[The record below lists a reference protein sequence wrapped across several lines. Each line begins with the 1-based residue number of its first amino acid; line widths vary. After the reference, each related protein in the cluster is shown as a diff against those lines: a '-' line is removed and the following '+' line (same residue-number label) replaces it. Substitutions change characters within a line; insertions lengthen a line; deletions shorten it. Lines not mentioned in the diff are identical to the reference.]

1 MFSLSNFRPLS
12 NGRFLLFFVFCAA
25 FAPQAFAGVAG
36 TIGGFV
42 YDEQRNPVIEVDVE
56 LLNENRATRQRVKTN
71 GIGRYEFSNVAD
83 GRYFIRVMPFRYN
96 LEDQTEE
103 VLVDSLSILGGGFTY
118 INQDFYLKRKQ
129 GGLGETT
136 TGVVFAQ
143 EVPKSAEEKFD
154 SAIEALDKGNTSEAT
169 KLLIA
174 ARNEFPNYFAANH
187 RLGMVL
193 LTNKQYGEAAKLF
206 MIAAGINPKSSV
218 TFYYM
223 GFALSEMGKEYNPA
237 ALKALEKARTLA
249 PASYQVPL
257 LEGRLY
263 RQEGDFALAEKNLL
277 IAKKLANN
285 VSVPEIHMELSQLYA
300 NDLKQFGKA
309 ADELEL
315 YLKASDQKDE
325 KVKKVISDLRAKAKG
340 SS

>member
-12 NGRFLLFFVFCAA
+12 NGRFLLLFAFFVLLVT
-25 FAPQAFAGVAG
+25 QASAGFTG

-42 YDEQRNPVIEVDVE
+42 YDDQRNPVIEVDVE
-56 LLNENRATRQRVKTN
+56 LLNENYATRARVKTN
-71 GIGRYEFSNVAD
+71 GIGRYQFANIAD
-83 GRYFIRVMPFRYN
+83 GRYYVRVMPFRYN
-96 LEDQTEE
+96 LEDAQEL
-103 VLVDSLSILGGGFTY
+103 VIVDSFSIVGGGVTY
-118 INQDFYLKRKQ
+118 VDQDFYLKRKQ

-136 TGVVFAQ
+136 TGVIFVQ
-143 EVPKSAEEKFD
+143 EVPKSAEDKFN
-154 SAIEALDKGNTSEAT
+154 SAIEALGKGENSEGS

-174 ARNEFPNYFAANH
+174 AINEFPTYFAASH

-193 LTNKQYGEAAKLF
+193 LTAKQNMDAVKMFMRAAEV
-206 MIAAGINPKSSV
+206 NPKSSV

-223 GFALSEMGKEYNPA
+223 GFALSQLGKEYNPA
-237 ALKALEKARTLA
+237 ALKALEKARILA
-249 PASYQVPL
+249 PSAYQVPL
-257 LEGRLY
+257 LEGKLF
-263 RQEGDFALAEKNLL
+263 RQEGDYVKAEKSL
-277 IAKKLANN
+277 ISAKKLANEK
-285 VSVPEIHMELSQLYA
+285 VPEIHMELSQLYG
-300 NDLKQFGKA
+300 NDLKQYGKA